1 MRMTL
6 ERTRLLTT
14 IAILGLCSFSVVRG
28 WSIVRFVDAR
38 AHLGSG
44 ETRVE
49 AVRSWVEVPGLGGAA
64 LQASLTQMA
73 DVADLDGARKR
84 ADDLSALLSV
94 RPLSAVNWLSLGGM
108 RLVTGKP
115 YKEVLEALTMSWVT
129 GPNEGSVMMQR
140 GVFGLLLW
148 ETLPANARK
157 RVIDDVAGAMLGT
170 PVGESEL
177 ALAKNV
183 LSGKSAEARREI
195 AGLMQA
201 ESLSAIQIAR
211 LGL

>member
-1 MRMTL
+1 MTL
-6 ERTRLLTT
+6 ERTRFLTT

-28 WSIVRFVDAR
+28 WNIVRFVDAR

-44 ETRVE
+44 ETSIE
-49 AVRSWVEVPGLGGAA
+49 AVRSWAGVAGLGSAA
-64 LQASLTQMA
+64 LQASLTKMA
-73 DVADLDGARKR
+73 DVADVDGARKR

-94 RPLSAVNWLSLGGM
+94 RPLSPVNWSSLGGM

-115 YKEVLEALTMSWVT
+115 HKEVLEALAMSWVT
-129 GPNEGSVMMQR
+129 GPNEGSVMWQR
-140 GVFGLLLW
+140 GMFGLLLW

-157 RVIDDVAGAMLGT
+157 RVIDDVAGLMLGNF
-170 PVGESEL
+170 VSDREF
-177 ALAKNV
+177 AVANNV
-183 LSGKSAEARREI
+183 LSGKSVDTQREI

-201 ESLSAIQIAR
+201 ESLSAIRIAR

>member
-1 MRMTL
+1 MTPG
-6 ERTRLLTT
+6 RTRLLTT
-14 IAILGLCSFSVVRG
+14 IVILGLCGFAAVRG

-44 ETRVE
+44 ETRGE
-49 AVRSWVEVPGLGGAA
+49 AVRFWVEVPGLRGAA

-73 DVADLDGARKR
+73 DVADIDGARKR

-94 RPLSAVNWLSLGGM
+94 RPLSSVNWLSLGSM

-115 YKEVLEALTMSWVT
+115 DKEVLEALEMSWVT
-129 GPNEGSVMMQR
+129 APNEGSVMFQR

-148 ETLPANARK
+148 DALPANAHK
-157 RVIDDVAGAMLGT
+157 RVIDDIAGAMLGT
-170 PVGESEL
+170 PVDDREL

-183 LSGKSAEARREI
+183 LSAKSAESRREI

-201 ESLSAIQIAR
+201 ESLSAIQIAH